1 MILIHFLTFL
11 QAEALD
17 VFVVKT
23 KKKSLKICLL
33 GSAVQVWIWHIGKY
47 FHINSHLEV

>member
-23 KKKSLKICLL
+23 KKEEFKDLFTRFCCASLDMTHWKIFPHQFT
-33 GSAVQVWIWHIGKY
+33 S
-47 FHINSHLEV
+47 

>member
-11 QAEALD
+11 QAETLD

-33 GSAVQVWIWHIGKY
+33 GSAVQVWI
-47 FHINSHLEV
+47 

>member
-1 MILIHFLTFL
+1 MILIHFLTSL

-23 KKKSLKICLL
+23 KKEFKRFVYSALLCKSGCDASENI
-33 GSAVQVWIWHIGKY
+33 ST
-47 FHINSHLEV
+47 

>member
-17 VFVVKT
+17 VCGKD
-23 KKKSLKICLL
+23 KKEEFKDLFTRFCCASLDMTHWKIFPHQFT
-33 GSAVQVWIWHIGKY
+33 S
-47 FHINSHLEV
+47 